1 MTQTEK
7 QSQLHAALDLYQVG
21 LAADGDVRAFDLLYR
36 RWHPKLLRLAVR
48 LTGNMDE
55 GRDVMQEAALTISRD
70 IHKLRDP
77 ARFSA
82 WAYTIVRRRAAD
94 HIDRAVR
101 SRRAVSKLEPHISD
115 APAEETV
122 SLRQALSRL
131 PDVDRLMLTLF
142 YVDGLRGTEMA
153 AALGIPLGTLKS
165 RLFTARKK
173 LKDIYDTKEGNQND
187 GF

>member
-1 MTQTEK
+1 VTQAHK
-7 QSQLHAALDLYQVG
+7 QSQLNAALDLYQVG
-21 LAADGDVRAFDLLYR
+21 LAADGDLRAFDLLYR
-36 RWHPKLLRLAVR
+36 RWHPRLLRLAMR
-48 LTGNMDE
+48 LTGNADE
-55 GRDVMQEAALTISRD
+55 ARDVMQDAAFTIARD

-94 HIDRAVR
+94 HIARAVR
-101 SRRAVSKLEPHISD
+101 SRNAVSELDPPITDHDPEQ
-115 APAEETV
+115 AM

-153 AALGIPLGTLKS
+153 AALGVPLGTLKS

-173 LKDIYDTKEGNQND
+173 LKSIYEMNQGDQND
-187 GF
+187 